1 MKKVLLLFFS
11 ILVVFAATAQ
21 TKKPVKPAAKP
32 KTKTTQVQAKKTPK
46 PYREKERM
54 VEITTDFGTMIAV
67 LYNETPK
74 HRDNFIKL
82 VQQGFYDSLLFHR
95 IIKNFMIQGG
105 DPLSK
110 TADSTAMLGNGD
122 VGYRIPPEF
131 DSRIFHKKGALAAAR
146 DNNPERA
153 SSGCQFYIVQGKTYT
168 IEELEKIINTRNLT
182 RKQMMMYNLFQSDT
196 VQNKLQTFQAKG
208 DKDGQ
213 QKYMLSLQE
222 GIEKEYSKQNPNT
235 IDYGIIDYYMKVG
248 GTPHLDGDYTVFG
261 ELISGL
267 EVLDKLASVQTG
279 TADRPLKDVRMKI
292 RMLN

>member
-1 MKKVLLLFFS
+1 MKKALIIFVSLCISLT
-11 ILVVFAATAQ
+11 VFAQ
-21 TKKPVKPAAKP
+21 TKPQAKTQPKGKSKAAP
-32 KTKTTQVQAKKTPK
+32 VQAKKTPK

-54 VEITTDFGTMIAV
+54 VEITTDFGTMVAV

-74 HRDNFIKL
+74 HRDNFVKL

-122 VGYRIPPEF
+122 VGYRIPAEF
-131 DSRIFHKKGALAAAR
+131 DNRIFHKKGALAAAR

-153 SSGCQFYIVQGKTYT
+153 SSGCQFYIVQGRTYT
-168 IEELEKIINTRNLT
+168 VEELEKIINTRNLT

-196 VQNKLQTFQAKG
+196 VQNKLQVYQAKG
-208 DKDGQ
+208 DKEGQ

-222 GIEKEYSKQNPNT
+222 GIEKEYNKQNPNT

-261 ELISGL
+261 ELVSGL

-279 TADRPLKDVRMKI
+279 NADRPLKDIRMKI
-292 RMLN
+292 KLLN